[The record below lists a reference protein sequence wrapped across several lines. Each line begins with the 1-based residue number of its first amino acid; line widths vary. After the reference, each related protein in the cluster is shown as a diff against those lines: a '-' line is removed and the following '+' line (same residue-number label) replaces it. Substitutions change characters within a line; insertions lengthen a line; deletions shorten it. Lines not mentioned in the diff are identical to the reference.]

1 MVAHHK
7 FEHIDVQVLGI
18 SADNPFSQKMF
29 AKSME
34 LPYPLLSDHPD
45 LETIERYGMLKRIGK
60 AKRPIARGAY
70 FLVDKAGIIR
80 GKWIGEPG
88 QVFPTETLL
97 KGASHIA
104 NESR

>member
-1 MVAHHK
+1 MVAYRE
-7 FEHIDVQVLGI
+7 FENLDVQVLGI
-18 SADNPFSQKMF
+18 SADNPFSQSMF
-29 AKSME
+29 AASME

-45 LETIERYGMLKRIGK
+45 LETIEHYGILKRIGK

-88 QVFPTETLL
+88 QLFPTDTLL
-97 KGASHIA
+97 QGAYHIQ
-104 NESR
+104 N